1 MAKIKNTDHTE
12 VLVGCTK
19 TKRSYTANGNVKWY
33 NCLGKLFGNFLK
45 KTYTFQIIYHF
56 PARYVSKKNERTH
69 LYHDL

>member
-45 KTYTFQIIYHF
+45 T
-56 PARYVSKKNERTH
+56 S
-69 LYHDL
+69 